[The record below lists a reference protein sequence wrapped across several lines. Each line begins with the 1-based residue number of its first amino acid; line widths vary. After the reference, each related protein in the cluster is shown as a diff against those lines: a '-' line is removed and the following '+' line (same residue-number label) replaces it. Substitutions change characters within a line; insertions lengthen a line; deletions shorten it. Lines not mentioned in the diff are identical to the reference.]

1 MEKSEELF
9 QKRLMD
15 LADSA
20 MKRGIVTF
28 TDFMNLNE
36 LNIFHSMIQKFSYI
50 QWKTFGGYEAAERQ
64 TAAFI
69 PDALYY
75 EWDFPIACL
84 EISPLNIKFADAL
97 THRDY
102 LGALLNLG
110 IERDMLGDILVD
122 DKRAYVF
129 VIDRM
134 QDFISKELTRVRH
147 TPVVCRER
155 KLQEFDVPIKTE
167 VIAGSVAS
175 VRLDSILALAFH
187 SSRSSLVGLIEGGK
201 IFVNGK
207 LVVSNGYT
215 LKEGDIVSA
224 RGLGK
229 FRYKQAVYRTKKGRC
244 MVEIEKYV

>member
-1 MEKSEELF
+1 M
-9 QKRLMD
+9 
-15 LADSA
+15 
-20 MKRGIVTF
+20 
-28 TDFMNLNE
+28 
-36 LNIFHSMIQKFSYI
+36 
-50 QWKTFGGYEAAERQ
+50 
-64 TAAFI
+64 
-69 PDALYY
+69 
-75 EWDFPIACL
+75 
-84 EISPLNIKFADAL
+84 
-97 THRDY
+97 
-102 LGALLNLG
+102 
-110 IERDMLGDILVD
+110 D

-244 MVEIEKYV
+244 MVESEKYV